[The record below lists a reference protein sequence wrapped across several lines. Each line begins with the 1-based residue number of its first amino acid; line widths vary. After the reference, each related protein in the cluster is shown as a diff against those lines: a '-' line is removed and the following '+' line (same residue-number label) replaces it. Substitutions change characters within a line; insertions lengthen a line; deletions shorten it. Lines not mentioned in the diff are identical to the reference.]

1 MTMVTDVLA
10 HFLRQLS
17 PDNRQWLE
25 SHPEEKQQALAE
37 RWRTMEGK
45 GSSLL
50 SSIELVPDLVDEGA
64 SANAFVQTVRDTEN
78 W

>member
-1 MTMVTDVLA
+1 MAMDLLA

-25 SHPEEKQQALAE
+25 SQPPDKQQAIAE
-37 RWRTMEGK
+37 QWRATEGK
-45 GSSLL
+45 AASLL
-50 SSIELVPDLVDEGA
+50 SSVDLVPDLVDEGA
-64 SANAFVQTVRDTEN
+64 SANAFIRNVRDAEN